1 MDSSPQRLED
11 GPLRAMLVAFGLAV
25 FGIAATQVT
34 TYPVLVLEPAIAGAP
49 AETPIATRTAFFV
62 LNFLGFALA
71 GAIYLQT
78 TGRGWSFVDLRWPTE
93 RDWLYL
99 AGGSLVAIL
108 FFVVVSVLIQ
118 LLQLPAAE
126 SQVLEF
132 VGDDQT
138 MILVMIAIVFLFNA
152 PAEEFLF
159 RNVIQKRL
167 YAAFSRIQAV
177 VAASVIFAAVHLP
190 VYVIYAESALAT
202 AVSLSVIFG
211 GSVIF
216 GYLYAKTDN
225 LLVPTAA
232 HAVFNAVQFGLLYV
246 ALEFDLEG
254 AETPS
259 ILFDALAVVAV
270 AF

>member
-11 GPLRAMLVAFGLAV
+11 GPLRAMLVAFGLAI
-25 FGIAATQVT
+25 FGIAVTQVT
-34 TYPVLVLEPAIAGAP
+34 TYPVLVLEPAIVDAP

-62 LNFLGFALA
+62 LNFLGFVLA
-71 GAIYLQT
+71 GAIYLWST
-78 TGRGWSFVDLRWPTE
+78 DRGWSFVDLRWPTG
-93 RDWLYL
+93 RDWLYVVV
-99 AGGSLVAIL
+99 GTLVSIL

-138 MILVMIAIVFLFNA
+138 MILVMIAIVFFFNA

-167 YAAFSRIQAV
+167 YAAFSRLQAV
-177 VAASVIFAAVHLP
+177 FAASAIFAAVHLP

-202 AVSLSVIFG
+202 AVSLAVIFG

-216 GYLYAKTDN
+216 GSLYARTDN
-225 LLVPTAA
+225 LVVPTAV
-232 HAVFNAVQFGLLYV
+232 HAAFNAVQFGLLYL
-246 ALEFDLEG
+246 ALEFDLEEV
-254 AETPS
+254 ETPS
-259 ILFDALAVVAV
+259 MLLESLAVVAV
-270 AF
+270 GL